1 MEVSKKYKVTKLI
14 CGVSRMGRAYHYFRK
29 VNNLQKKGLFV
40 VEQRDTID
48 NQVYI
53 TDTLFFWNTK
63 EIEDLQ
69 IIIDLIEELK
79 LEKLRD
85 KKLSLILE

>member
-14 CGVSRMGRAYHYFRK
+14 CGVSRSGRAYHYFRK

-53 TDTLFFWNTK
+53 TDTLFFYNTK